1 MCAPADFAAVPDPY
15 WTQLLAQPDRPPIV
29 VAYGMGFTTTRFTGI
44 AETLLLLSHTPIDE
58 TRAHVQLVLELY
70 WALLQDRQ
78 SRRATGMQMQP
89 AR

>member
-1 MCAPADFAAVPDPY
+1 VRRHGGKVP
-15 WTQLLAQPDRPPIV
+15 
-29 VAYGMGFTTTRFTGI
+29 
-44 AETLLLLSHTPIDE
+44 PIDE

-78 SRRATGMQMQP
+78 SRRATGVQMQP